1 MAQPAGQGRWPPA
14 LIILNAAELAALA
27 EARPRTRADLLAVK
41 GIGPGKADRF
51 GEAILGLV
59 AEHGKRTE
67 APAAE
72 PEAGDG
78 CTVPPSSR
86 HSRVRKSGV
95 TTRGSV
101 RCHRA
106 RPWPS
111 AGRSRARRASALCDG
126 TRDGGSGRALPSRVC
141 RRARPRT

>member
-1 MAQPAGQGRWPPA
+1 
-14 LIILNAAELAALA
+14 
-27 EARPRTRADLLAVK
+27 LAVK

-51 GEAILGLV
+51 GWAILGLV

-78 CTVPPSSR
+78 CTVPPPSR

-95 TTRGSV
+95 SARGSMQL
-101 RCHRA
+101 RRA
-106 RPWPS
+106 RPS
-111 AGRSRARRASALCDG
+111 GTASRSCARRASALCDG
-126 TRDGGSGRALPSRVC
+126 TRDGRSGRALQS
-141 RRARPRT
+141 RARPSTASPDPRLTPSAVLNPCGSGKAGA